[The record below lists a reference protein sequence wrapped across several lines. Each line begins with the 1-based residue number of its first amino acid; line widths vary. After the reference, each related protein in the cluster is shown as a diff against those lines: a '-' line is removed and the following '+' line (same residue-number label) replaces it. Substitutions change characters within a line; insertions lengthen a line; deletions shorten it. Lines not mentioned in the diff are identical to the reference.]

1 MNRNFYLNIV
11 ATALVMA
18 VILLGVILI
27 NAVDRVHFD
36 YLDMQKKLSEMNDS
50 LQQMKNKVFLNR

>member
-1 MNRNFYLNIV
+1 MNRNFYLNIIV
-11 ATALVMA
+11 TALVMA

-36 YLDMQKKLSEMNDS
+36 YMDMQKKLSEMNDY
-50 LQQMKNKVFLNR
+50 KGKGT